1 MVSKLSSSEII
12 HFLLILLIIL
22 VPARL
27 LGELCR
33 RYKLPAI
40 IGEIFAGIIVGPTL
54 LGAFFPGLFKN
65 IFIST
70 PHAFEAFDG
79 IANIGIILLMF
90 IAGFEVD
97 LKQVR
102 QNGKQAI
109 SISLTGILFQFAI
122 GFDAVWF
129 LYQSHFANGFNNQ
142 LVTSLFFG
150 TALSIT
156 ALSVIT
162 KILLDLDLLNTRIG
176 NIVLTS
182 AMVDDFLGW
191 ILFSIIIQLM
201 NVGKGDASFWAVG
214 TVVLYAIFMLT
225 GGRWLIH
232 KLLALAGKGE
242 KPGRVLTMAVCLCLI
257 SACIT
262 EGLGVRGI
270 FGAFLVGVGINDSK
284 YFTEKHK
291 HVLHQFTINV
301 LAPLFFASVGLRLNF
316 IANFNLE
323 VVVIILVIAC
333 LAKLVGAGIGSAMS
347 GMSKNESIAVAFG
360 MNARGSQ
367 EIVLG
372 LLALQ
377 VKIISGPVF
386 EGLVVMTV
394 ATMII
399 SGPIMK
405 HYFLKEQKRLL
416 KEGALVQHDLKE
428 AVPSGQPF

>member
-1 MVSKLSSSEII
+1 MVSKLSSSEIV
-12 HFLLILLIIL
+12 HFLIILLIIL
-22 VPARL
+22 IPARL

-54 LGAFFPGLFKN
+54 LGLIYPNLFKG
-65 IFIST
+65 IFLAA
-70 PHAFEAFDG
+70 PHAFEAYDG

-97 LKQVR
+97 LKQIR

-109 SISLTGILFQFAI
+109 SISLTGIIFPFAI
-122 GFDAVWF
+122 GFASVWF
-129 LYQSHFANGFNNQ
+129 LYQSHFANAANNQ

-162 KILLDLDLLNTRIG
+162 KILLDLDILNTRIG
-176 NIVLTS
+176 NIVLTA

-201 NVGKGDASFWAVG
+201 NVGKAEASFWSVSI
-214 TVVLYAIFMLT
+214 VVVYAIFMLT
-225 GGRWLIH
+225 GGKWLIH
-232 KLLALAGKGE
+232 RLLAFAGKAQ
-242 KPGRVLTMAVCLCLI
+242 KQGRVLTMAVCLCLI

-262 EGLGVRGI
+262 ESLGVRGV
-270 FGAFLVGVGINDSK
+270 FGAFLVGIGINDSA

-323 VVVIILVIAC
+323 VVLIILVIAC
-333 LAKLVGAGIGSAMS
+333 LAKLIGAGIGSALS
-347 GMSKNESIAVAFG
+347 GMTKNESIAVAFG

-377 VKIISGPVF
+377 VKIISEPVF

-394 ATMII
+394 VTMII

-405 HYFLKEQKRLL
+405 YYFLKEQKLQP
-416 KEGALVQHDLKE
+416 AE
-428 AVPSGQPF
+428 AFVEY

>member
-1 MVSKLSSSEII
+1 MVSKLSSAEIV

-54 LGAFFPGLFKN
+54 LGLLFPDLFKG
-65 IFIST
+65 IFISA

-97 LKQVR
+97 LKQIR

-109 SISLTGILFQFAI
+109 SISLTGIIFPFAI
-122 GFDAVWF
+122 GFASVWF

-162 KILLDLDLLNTRIG
+162 KILLDLDILNTRIG
-176 NIVLTS
+176 NIVLTA

-191 ILFSIIIQLM
+191 ILFSVIIQLM
-201 NVGKGDASFWAVG
+201 NAGKEEASFWKVS
-214 TVVLYAIFMLT
+214 TVIVYAIFMLT
-225 GGRWLIH
+225 AGRWLMH
-232 KLLALAGKGE
+232 KLLAFAGKKN
-242 KPGRVLTMAVCLCLI
+242 KPGRVLTVAVCLCLI

-262 EGLGVRGI
+262 EGLGVRGV
-270 FGAFLVGVGINDSK
+270 FGAFLVGVGINDSE

-333 LAKLVGAGIGSAMS
+333 LAKLIGAGIGSALS
-347 GMSKNESIAVAFG
+347 GMTKNESIAVAFG

-377 VKIISGPVF
+377 AKIISEPVF

-394 ATMII
+394 VTMII

-405 HYFLKEQKRLL
+405 YYFLKEQDLQVSTPPL
-416 KEGALVQHDLKE
+416 THLVNADE
-428 AVPSGQPF
+428 

>member
-1 MVSKLSSSEII
+1 MINKLSSTEII
-12 HFLLILLIIL
+12 HFLIILLLILI
-22 VPARL
+22 PARL

-54 LGAFFPGLFKN
+54 LGAFFPDLFN
-65 IFIST
+65 TIFISA
-70 PHAFEAFDG
+70 PKASSAFDG

-97 LKQVR
+97 LKQIR

-109 SISLTGILFQFAI
+109 AISLSGILFPFAI
-122 GFDAVWF
+122 GFLAVWF
-129 LYQSHFANGFNNQ
+129 LYKDHFANGFNNQ

-162 KILLDLDLLNTRIG
+162 KILLDLDILKTRIG
-176 NIVLTS
+176 NIVLTA

-191 ILFSIIIQLM
+191 ILFSIIIQMM
-201 NVGKGDASFWAVG
+201 NAGKEQVSFWSVI
-214 TVVLYAIFMLT
+214 TVVLFAVFMLT
-225 GGRWLIH
+225 GGRWIVH
-232 KLLALAGKGE
+232 RLLAYAGKSG
-242 KPGRVLTMAVCLCLI
+242 KRSNVFTVAVCLCFI
-257 SACIT
+257 GAAVT
-262 EGLGVRGI
+262 EALGVRAV
-270 FGAFLVGVGINDSK
+270 FGAFLVGVAISDSE
-284 YFTEKHK
+284 YFTEAHK
-291 HVLHQFTINV
+291 QVLHQFTINV

-316 IANFNLE
+316 ISNFNLE
-323 VVVIILVIAC
+323 IVVLILVIAF
-333 LAKLVGAGIGSAMS
+333 LAKLIGARIGSSLS
-347 GMSKNESIAVAFG
+347 GMTRNESIAVAFG

-372 LLALQ
+372 LIALQ
-377 VKIISGPVF
+377 AKIISGPVF

-394 ATMII
+394 VTMVI

-405 HYFLKEQKRLL
+405 YYFLKEQKLEL
-416 KEGALVQHDLKE
+416 AQL
-428 AVPSGQPF
+428 